1 MNSDQNGPRRGSGW
15 LIFLGGLVVV
25 GLLAVG
31 IFLAITALVRQTAR
45 DVMSPVTETN
55 RIIETRMAQF
65 FNPTPTILPDPITIV
80 HDVRSLA
87 RLETIQYTLE
97 KVITAETG
105 QNELDFLFGDRL
117 LFVGHGVVIAGV
129 DMSRLR
135 PEDMWVEGQVLY
147 VRLPPAEVFIAT
159 LDNEKSYVYDR
170 ETGLLTKGDVNL
182 ETSARTAAEQEIL
195 KAALEDDILSQA
207 HRNAEDYLS
216 RLLLGLGYAEVIFV
230 TPTPTPPASP

>member
-1 MNSDQNGPRRGSGW
+1 V
-15 LIFLGGLVVV
+15 LA
-25 GLLAVG
+25 LLAVG
-31 IFLAITALVRQTAR
+31 IFLALSALVRRTAEN
-45 DVMSPVTETN
+45 VLSPVTETN
-55 RIIETRMAQF
+55 RIIETRMAQI

-147 VRLPPAEVFIAT
+147 VRLPEAEVFIAT

-182 ETSARTAAEQEIL
+182 ETSARSAAEQEIL
-195 KAALEDDILSQA
+195 KAALEDGILSQA

-216 RLLLGLGYAEVIFV
+216 RLLLNLGYAEVIFV
-230 TPTPTPPASP
+230 TPTPTPPPSQ